1 MYGHIK
7 SPPYNRTRDNDI
19 LYMCLQYLT
28 SDHAHMLATSTYSYV
43 SYNLDSY

>member
-19 LYMCLQYLT
+19 LCLQYLT
-28 SDHAHMLATSTYSYV
+28 SDQTLC
-43 SYNLDSY
+43 